1 MAFKLIADSCCDTT
15 AEIREELDLDIV
27 PLRIILASGTEYID
41 TVDLNVDELLTNM
54 HKSPGVKTACP
65 SIDDYAQLMYKYD
78 ECFLI
83 TLADFLSGSYNAA
96 VTAKNLVTEEYPNKK
111 IHVFNSLNACAG
123 ELKTVLFIHSLIKE
137 GLSFEEIIRRGELF
151 IENLATVF
159 VLEDLSNLIKSGRMS
174 KLTEKVASFLGI
186 FPVLYKLRI
195 REIRMGAKVRGH
207 HNALNKMVKYI
218 VEWTK
223 RLPEKS
229 ITIVLSNCEAPHHAE
244 TVKNN
249 ILSSCPAVSEVL
261 VVPSSG
267 LSSVYAN
274 RGGIVISF
282 ETALVY

>member
-1 MAFKLIADSCCDTT
+1 MAIKLIADSCCDTT

-27 PLRIILASGTEYID
+27 PLRIILESGIEYID
-41 TVDLNVDELLTNM
+41 TVDLDVNDLLTNM
-54 HKSPGVKTACP
+54 HKSSGMKTACP
-65 SIDDYAQLMYKYD
+65 SINDYAQLMYKYD
-78 ECFLI
+78 ECFI
-83 TLADFLSGSYNAA
+83 VTLADFLSGSYNAA
-96 VTAKNLVTEEYPNKK
+96 VAAKNLVLEDCPDKK

-123 ELKTVLFIHSLIKE
+123 ELKIVLFIHSLIKE
-137 GLSFEEIIRRGELF
+137 SLSFEEILRRGELF

-186 FPVLYKLRI
+186 FPVLYKLHV
-195 REIRMGAKVRGH
+195 REIRMGAKARGH

-218 VEWTK
+218 SDWTK

-229 ITIVLSNCEAPHHAE
+229 ITIVLSNCEAPHHAQ

-249 ILSSCPAVSEVL
+249 ILSSCPAVADVL
-261 VVPSSG
+261 VVPTSG
-267 LSSVYAN
+267 VSAVYAN
-274 RGGIVISF
+274 RGGVVISF